1 MYVYLKSSFNVF
13 WYKMYT
19 RIYIVR
25 NLHIITFEGEGIFI
39 HFQKITFR
47 SKKRGGG
54 RRVGQLLTG
63 FKRMLHVLAHTRA
76 VVGS

>member
-1 MYVYLKSSFNVF
+1 MFSDIKCIRVF
-13 WYKMYT
+13 IMFGT
-19 RIYIVR
+19 F
-25 NLHIITFEGEGIFI
+25 TFEGEGIFI

-47 SKKRGGG
+47 SKKKGGG

>member
-1 MYVYLKSSFNVF
+1 MYVHLKSSFNVF

-25 NLHIITFEGEGIFI
+25 NLHIITFEGEGILI

-47 SKKRGGG
+47 SKKKGGG
-54 RRVGQLLTG
+54 VGVLDNYWQVSSGCYMFLLIRGQL
-63 FKRMLHVLAHTRA
+63 
-76 VVGS
+76 